1 MCYIIRIT
9 NKDKPAGNP
18 CNNRRYGLKNLD
30 DCSSVE
36 HITWHDLQRTHGC
49 GMLQEV
55 GQLMGHSTVTVTEKN
70 YAFLNVHKIQ
80 KKLRRGFHKLIKK
93 KEMLLELVERMDSKH
108 PLAALFLGII
118 RGETTQSR

>member
-18 CNNRRYGLKNLD
+18 GNNRRYGLQNLD
-30 DCSSVE
+30 DCSGVE
-36 HITWHDLQRTHGC
+36 RVTWNDLQRTHGY

-55 GQLMGHSTVTVTEKN
+55 GQLMAHSTVTVTEKT

-80 KKLRRGFHKLIKK
+80 KKQRRDFHKLIKK
-93 KEMLLELVERMDSKH
+93 KTMLVELVERLDIKH